1 MKISIERKPKKNKI
15 EKVEKIKT
23 IHVGTHKKSV
33 LVLWFLLFAS
43 VTFAIYK
50 NFTAIDQHTI
60 HETKITEP
68 VIVDTHAVESFTLN
82 FIQDYYSWE
91 NKKEVIEQRTEKI
104 NRYLTPE
111 LQELN
116 VSSIRTDIPTSSSVT
131 GRQIWGI
138 QTIDEQN
145 FSVVYTVKQ
154 QIKEDKET
162 KDVSSTYRV
171 TVHQDKNGD
180 LVITSNPT
188 IWAAPKLSEFQPT
201 ALENDNSID
210 EKTKQEILD
219 FLETF
224 FKLYPH
230 ATKSEL
236 DYYMVQDTLP
246 IISKNFIY
254 SELVDPIIQKKEQQY
269 LVKVAVR
276 YLDDETKSQNISQY
290 QLILDKKEN
299 WKIISIVSQH

>member
-1 MKISIERKPKKNKI
+1 MKISIERKPKNDKT
-15 EKVEKIKT
+15 EKAKKIKT

-50 NFTAIDQHTI
+50 NFTAIDQHTV

-68 VIVDTHAVESFTLN
+68 IVVDTHAVESFTLN

-91 NKKEVIEQRTEKI
+91 NKKEVIAQRTEKI
-104 NRYLTPE
+104 NRYLTSE

-116 VSSIRTDIPTSSSVT
+116 VSSIRTDIPTSSTVT
-131 GRQIWGI
+131 SRQIWGI

-145 FSVVYTVKQ
+145 FSVIYTVRQ
-154 QIKEDKET
+154 QVKEEKET
-162 KDVSSTYRV
+162 KDVTSSYRI
-171 TVHQDKNGD
+171 TVHQDMNGD

-188 IWAAPKLSEFQPT
+188 VWAIPKLSEFQP
-201 ALENDNSID
+201 AVLENDNSVD

-236 DYYMVQDTLP
+236 DYYMVEDTLP
-246 IISKNFIY
+246 IISQNFIY
-254 SELVDPIIQKKEQQY
+254 SELIDPIIQKKDQQY
-269 LVKVAVR
+269 LVKVTVR
-276 YLDDETKSQNISQY
+276 YLDSETKSENISQY
-290 QLILDKKEN
+290 QLTLEKKEN
-299 WKIISIVSQH
+299 WKIISSEF

>member
-1 MKISIERKPKKNKI
+1 MKISIERKPKK
-15 EKVEKIKT
+15 EKTEKTKKIKT
-23 IHVGTHKKSV
+23 MHVGTHKKSV
-33 LVLWFLLFAS
+33 LILWFLLFAS

-50 NFTAIDQHTI
+50 NFTAIDQHTV

-68 VIVDTHAVESFTLN
+68 IIVDTHAVESFTLN

-104 NRYLTPE
+104 NRYLTSE

-116 VSSIRTDIPTSSSVT
+116 TTTIRSDIPTSSTLTS
-131 GRQIWGI
+131 RQIWGI
-138 QTIDEQN
+138 QTLDEQN
-145 FSVVYTVKQ
+145 FSIVYTVRQ
-154 QIKEDKET
+154 QIKEGKET
-162 KDVSSTYRV
+162 KDMSSTYRV

-188 IWAAPKLSEFQPT
+188 VWASPKLSEFQP
-201 ALENDNSID
+201 AVLENDNSVD
-210 EKTKQEILD
+210 EKTKQEILV

-246 IISKNFIY
+246 IINKNFIY
-254 SELVDPIIQKKEQQY
+254 SELVEPIIQKKEQQY

-276 YLDDETKSQNISQY
+276 YLDSETKSENISQY
-290 QLILDKKEN
+290 QLILEKKEN
-299 WKIISIVSQH
+299 WKIVSNRF